1 MLRVNSELLSGCR
14 ASTLS
19 AFQMALEV
27 CGMFHFAMSTVS
39 MSVCVT
45 LTIAVLTHAALNS
58 GAPMPRPCLI
68 YSGAVAA
75 ASSAAVMGLALM
87 ARLSIAQTIMLTMAF
102 AVVLALVWEYTGL
115 DARAASTYWI
125 VGSTAASGPCD
136 RVGMVDTATWAS
148 AAAGDLVSDA
158 PCPGGRS
165 DVKALFDCARL
176 LAINP
181 EECELLARAGQDGAD
196 LGEVD
201 RALAVLMKFLIHP
214 TLVRDAALRRDLVDY
229 QRRLHA
235 RHAVLSMQ
243 ASGQGGDI
251 GHSAARAQVQA
262 RLARLYSSLRE
273 EYSDD

>member
-1 MLRVNSELLSGCR
+1 
-14 ASTLS
+14 
-19 AFQMALEV
+19 
-27 CGMFHFAMSTVS
+27 MFHFAMSTVS

-58 GAPMPRPCLI
+58 GAPIPRPCLI

-102 AVVLALVWEYTGL
+102 AVVLTLVWEYAGL
-115 DARAASTYWI
+115 DVRAASTYWS
-125 VGSTAASGPCD
+125 VRSTAASGPCD
-136 RVGMVDTATWAS
+136 RVGMVDTAAWAPTT
-148 AAAGDLVSDA
+148 AGE
-158 PCPGGRS
+158 S
-165 DVKALFDCARL
+165 DVKAPFDCARL

-181 EECELLARAGQDGAD
+181 EECELLARAGQEGAD

-201 RALAVLMKFLIHP
+201 RALAVLMKLLIHP
-214 TLVRDAALRRDLVDY
+214 TLVRDAALRRDLVDH

-235 RHAVLSMQ
+235 RRAVLSMQ

-251 GHSAARAQVQA
+251 GQSAARAQIQA